1 MSLDNLKHILHNETK
16 YNFIF
21 TGLNFNFSSN
31 HLFNNQK
38 EISEIYSCYLFFS
51 PFHHYQLLFSINEAK
66 NNFDL
71 ELANNKRSQLP
82 KPGTWEYSN
91 NINPTDFDI
100 KNEHSYIINN
110 WNNVNFF
117 QEPTLNEALISINN
131 NLINILKK
139 HNISSN
145 NQFMDDILILLDE
158 VLNFNSNEYK
168 NLILEDKNRG
178 ILFKKLNNNLIEP
191 KNKSHLIK
199 I

>member
-1 MSLDNLKHILHNETK
+1 MN
-16 YNFIF
+16 Y
-21 TGLNFNFSSN
+21 
-31 HLFNNQK
+31 
-38 EISEIYSCYLFFS
+38 Y
-51 PFHHYQLLFSINEAK
+51 
-66 NNFDL
+66 FDL

-82 KPGTWEYSN
+82 KPGTWEHSN

-100 KNEHSYIINN
+100 NNEHSYIINN

-131 NLINILKK
+131 SLINILKK

-145 NQFMDDILILLDE
+145 NQFMDDVLVLLDE